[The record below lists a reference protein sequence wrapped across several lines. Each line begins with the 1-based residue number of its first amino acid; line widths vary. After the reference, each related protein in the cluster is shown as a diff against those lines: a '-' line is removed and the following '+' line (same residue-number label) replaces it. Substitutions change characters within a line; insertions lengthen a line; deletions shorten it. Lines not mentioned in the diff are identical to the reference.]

1 MASRRQEERAH
12 GRATGAD
19 RLALFAV
26 MWALASLWHVLGN
39 PDGAP
44 AWAEAAL
51 ALAAGF
57 VLWRPG
63 PVLPLALLAAAGLVV
78 AWEEAPTLG
87 DEWLLASFVNL
98 AIVVSVA
105 VAVVRRRFADRAD
118 LAERVFP
125 AARVCL
131 LGAYAFAAFAKL
143 NTAFFDRETSCAVFL
158 YREVTDSIGLDG
170 LQLGGTAWVD
180 RAVILGA
187 VGIELAI
194 PVLLLI
200 RRTRGVGVVLGLAF
214 HAVLALDGSQLFVDD
229 SAVLF
234 ALLVLF
240 LPPSTGHWV
249 SERVGSIRARL
260 ALRGPRLPH
269 LIGPLLAIL
278 PTLVGLL
285 VAVDALSADGAMD
298 VGWWL
303 WQLAAVGTIAV
314 TIRLLR
320 QAPGS
325 SAVRLLPYHPLYALV
340 PLLVVA
346 NGLAPYL
353 ELKTAD
359 AWNGYSNLAT
369 VDGDTNH
376 LVLPR
381 TVPVTDEQADLV
393 HILDTNDPL
402 LSAYRTKGL
411 AMTWDEL
418 RDRLSER
425 PEVSITYR
433 RGARLVAL
441 EHASDDPE
449 LVAPRP
455 LWREKLLPFRPV
467 DLADPERCEP

>member
-1 MASRRQEERAH
+1 VVSRRQEERAH

-26 MWALASLWHVLGN
+26 MWALASLWHLLGD

-51 ALAAGF
+51 AVAVGL

-63 PVLPLALLAAAGLVV
+63 PVLPLALLSVAGLVV

-87 DEWLLASFVNL
+87 DEWLLATFVNL

-105 VAVVRRRFADRAD
+105 VALARRRFADRAD

-143 NTAFFDRETSCAVFL
+143 NSAFFDRESSCAVFL
-158 YREVTDSIGLDG
+158 YRETTDSIGLDG
-170 LQLGGTAWVD
+170 LQLGGTAWME
-180 RAVILGA
+180 RLVILGV
-187 VGIELAI
+187 VGIQLAI

-200 RRTRGVGVVLGLAF
+200 RRTRAAGVVLGLVF
-214 HAVLALDGSQLFVDD
+214 HAVVALNNSQHHVDD
-229 SAVLF
+229 SAIFF

-240 LPPSTGHWV
+240 LPPSTGHWM

-260 ALRGPRLPH
+260 YLRGPRLPY
-269 LIGPLLAIL
+269 LIGPLLAVV
-278 PTLVGLL
+278 PAGVGLL
-285 VAVDALSADGAMD
+285 VAIDALSGDAAMD
-298 VGWWL
+298 VGWWV
-303 WQLAAVGTIAV
+303 WQLLAIATVGV
-314 TIRLLR
+314 TARLLR

-340 PLLVVA
+340 PLLVVV

-376 LVLPR
+376 LLLPR

-393 HILDTNDPL
+393 HILDTNDPV
-402 LSAYRTKGL
+402 LSVYRTKHL

-418 RDRLSER
+418 RDRLSDR
-425 PEVSITYR
+425 PDASITYR
-433 RGARLVAL
+433 RGPRLVAL
-441 EHASDDPE
+441 EHASDNPE
-449 LVAPRP
+449 LVAPRS
-455 LWREKLLPFRPV
+455 LWREKLVPFRPV
-467 DLADPERCEP
+467 DLADPAPCEP